1 MKKLSI
7 LLASLAACSA
17 VASAEDWHITVN
29 VTGAEFI
36 KEAFITD
43 SYYSGTRTPVTFTEG
58 ENPIT
63 LAEDC
68 DLYFSVTEG
77 AISTLK
83 DNNGSNMSVNWNGY
97 YDIYRGWGAEDNAVY
112 TFTAMPESEYRT
124 ASVTINMDTP
134 ERVTIERADGTSFKP
149 ESSPLVISYNPTDES
164 KLTVS
169 PRGYDQTL
177 YKVMAGGQEIKPVSS
192 KYTIELVDNTGD
204 TPAYIETIDIEAS
217 FPEGFTYNAKINLD
231 GPQAAI
237 TSVTAGGVKVEDFLV
252 AEGFSVNPE
261 SKLSIVFDTDN
272 YAIDEFVENGAV
284 RTLYSNERSI
294 SSVISDYVFDIK
306 AHKLQEFTTTINA
319 VCPEAFKVTCMSSN
333 VTLAEGAN
341 PLSVKEGKRQIQI
354 KLNTGFDVVKLEYD
368 GEDLLQSS
376 DWGYYKTAYITID
389 DNGKEINI
397 EGAPIV
403 RDKNLAV
410 FFQNLHLATSWSR
423 YVSFYSSGSTY
434 EYPED
439 LVEGYNIVPFRPADG
454 LAMVYFGG
462 TYEVAPEAY
471 LNDEAMTV
479 FSGPYHL
486 EADVVDGDVIKVFLG
501 GSPETHDVTFNF
513 DGNVEP
519 ADLDIRKDILAAI
532 NPETTVKAVGK
543 TSFAIS
549 AANDI
554 PGLSVM
560 VGNNA
565 ITPDQDGKFVFDID
579 ADATVNISASSSGIE
594 SIADGAD
601 TTVNVYNLQGILV
614 LKNADPDAIRAL
626 PAGIYIAGG
635 KKITVR

>member
-7 LLASLAACSA
+7 LLAALLTGTA

-63 LAEDC
+63 IAEKC

-77 AISTLK
+77 VISTLTN
-83 DNNGSNMSVNWNGY
+83 NNGSNMSVNSNGY

-134 ERVTIERADGTSFKP
+134 ERVTIERADGTTFKP
-149 ESSPLVISYNPTDES
+149 AESPLVVAYNPANES
-164 KLTVS
+164 KLTIS
-169 PRGYDQTL
+169 PRGYGKGL
-177 YKVMAGGQEIKPVSS
+177 YKVMAGNVEITPTKNEYIVN
-192 KYTIELVDNTGD
+192 LAGDNT
-204 TPAYIETIDIEAS
+204 AIETIDITAS
-217 FPEGFTYNAKINLD
+217 YPEDFTYTAKINID
-231 GPQAAI
+231 GPSEAI
-237 TSVTAGGVKVEDFLV
+237 TSVTVDGTQVEDFLS
-252 AEGFSVNPE
+252 ADGFSIKPE
-261 SKLSIVFDTDN
+261 TRLSFVFDTKN
-272 YAIDEFVENGAV
+272 YAIDSFLENGKAPFM
-284 RTLYSNERSI
+284 YSNEYSV
-294 SSVISDYVFDIK
+294 SSVLCDYVYDLK
-306 AHKLQEFTTTINA
+306 VHERKNVSTTINA
-319 VCPEAFKVTCMSSN
+319 VCPDAFDVTIED
-333 VTLAEGAN
+333 VKFTLVEGAN
-341 PLSVKEGKRQIQI
+341 PVTVKEGTNQIRI
-354 KLNTGFDVVKLEYD
+354 KAKTGYDILKLEYG
-368 GEDLLQSS
+368 GEDLLQTE
-376 DWGYYKTAYITID
+376 DFKYLKEARITVEE
-389 DNGKEINI
+389 GKEINI
-397 EGAPIV
+397 EGALIV
-403 RDKNLAV
+403 RDHKIAV
-410 FFQNLHLATSWSR
+410 FFKNLELSASWSR
-423 YVSFYSSGSTY
+423 DILFYDAKYT
-434 EYPED
+434 YPED
-439 LVEGYNIVPFRPADG
+439 IVEGYNIVPFRPADG

-513 DGNVEP
+513 DGDVEP
-519 ADLDIRKDILAAI
+519 ADLDIRKDILAAV